1 MKVRASISHR
11 HRWYRNIISVSYA
24 LAKGLSLVSA
34 LNKCSSNLF
43 VEAY

>member
-11 HRWYRNIISVSYA
+11 HRWYRNIISDSYA

-43 VEAY
+43 VEAH